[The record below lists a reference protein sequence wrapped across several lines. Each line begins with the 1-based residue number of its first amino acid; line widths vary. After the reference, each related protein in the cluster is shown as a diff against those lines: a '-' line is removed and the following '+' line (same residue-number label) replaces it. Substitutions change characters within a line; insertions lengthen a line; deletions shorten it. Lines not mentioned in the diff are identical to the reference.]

1 MIPSSNINFDEV
13 MGKGNTLSNDY
24 YKLFYLF
31 KTKGD
36 CRLGVSIPKTKV
48 PHAHKRNRLRRV
60 IRNAMTSLRNHNIDI
75 VIILKKNLHQYSKN
89 DDIIVR
95 ELILKDTTTI
105 LDNR

>member
-13 MGKGNTLSNDY
+13 MGKGSILSNDY

-31 KTKGD
+31 KIKGD

-60 IRNAMTSLRNHNIDI
+60 IRNAMITLRNHNIDI
-75 VIILKKNLHQYSKN
+75 VIVVKKNLHQYSKN

-95 ELILKDTTTI
+95 ELILKDTTKI